1 MGPKWALLPVPSP
14 DKCREPLGL
23 FSRRPFQFF
32 QNALV
37 AVAIFTLGNLAL
49 ALPRISM
56 QTKYLRRIAMN
67 FTRKTIHV
75 LTRSMPRLLPR
86 VALIAGIA
94 LVPAAALAQS
104 PWVTAIQN
112 LANNVSGPIARGLSL
127 VAIVIGGLM
136 WSFSEGG
143 DNKRMLG
150 GIIFGVAMAI
160 GAVNFMQWLFP

>member
-1 MGPKWALLPVPSP
+1 
-14 DKCREPLGL
+14 
-23 FSRRPFQFF
+23 
-32 QNALV
+32 
-37 AVAIFTLGNLAL
+37 
-49 ALPRISM
+49 
-56 QTKYLRRIAMN
+56 MN
-67 FTRKTIHV
+67 FTRKTV
-75 LTRSMPRLLPR
+75 YFLTRSIPRVLPR
-86 VALIAGIA
+86 VALPAAVA
-94 LVPAAALAQS
+94 LVPVAAYASS

-112 LANNVSGPIARGLSL
+112 LANDVSGPIARGLSL